1 MVDFPN
7 FLSLFCLRY
16 ESVVLG
22 NGLANQVSNPHVEVD
37 ITKPDVMI
45 RKQIAVLREM
55 TTWLKA
61 AHSGIDITF
70 DGGKKSPFHGISPI
84 YIFYYEVKLYFLFY

>member
-1 MVDFPN
+1 M
-7 FLSLFCLRY
+7 LSLYLEQDLLGKYLTGFLYLRY

-45 RKQIAVLREM
+45 RKQIAVLKEM
-55 TTWLKA
+55 TTRLKA
-61 AHSGIDITF
+61 AHSGNDITY
-70 DGGKKSPFHGISPI
+70 DGGKN
-84 YIFYYEVKLYFLFY
+84 

>member
-1 MVDFPN
+1 MCGFFV
-7 FLSLFCLRY
+7 FCFSPPPLRY

-37 ITKPDVMI
+37 ITKPDVVI
-45 RKQIAVLREM
+45 RRQIAVLKEM

-61 AHSGIDITF
+61 AHNGNDITY
-70 DGGKKSPFHGISPI
+70 DSGKN
-84 YIFYYEVKLYFLFY
+84 